1 MRYNHA
7 MPRDNQTWLHDLR
20 SSQNRDSALADLHD
34 VLARVL
40 PKALSRWLSPDSG
53 HFDSFLEDIVQETL
67 LRVMDKLDS
76 FEGRSQFTTWVY
88 KIATRIAL
96 NELRHRRWKEVSLDG
111 LESSDDPNEIPSER
125 FASDDPRPESVLE
138 RKDAVTL
145 VETILAEELTPRQRA
160 VMTAIGIKGVPMDEV
175 AHRMGTNRNAIYKMM
190 HDARL
195 RLKRRLKREG
205 FDPEELLNLFGK

>member
-1 MRYNHA
+1 

-53 HFDSFLEDIVQETL
+53 HFDAFLEDVTQETL
-67 LRVMDKLDS
+67 LRVTDKLDS

-111 LESSDDPNEIPSER
+111 LESSDDPSEIPSER
-125 FASDDPRPESVLE
+125 FASDDPYPEAVAE
-138 RKDAVTL
+138 RKDATVL
-145 VETILAEELTPRQRA
+145 VERILAEELTPRQRA
-160 VMTAIGIKGVPMDEV
+160 VLTAIGVKGVPMDEV
-175 AHRMGTNRNAIYKMM
+175 AKRMGTNRNALYKMM

-195 RLKRRLKREG
+195 RMRRRLKREG
-205 FDPEELLNLFGK
+205 FEPEELLDLFGN